1 MAAVVPIEVPARI
14 RVNGIIA
21 TINIIKGMERMIL
34 IIKESGLLTMGQDKI
49 LFFSV
54 TTSKIPSG
62 IPIREAI
69 SIDIDTMYTVCPSA
83 FMSRLVM
90 MGDIT

>member
-1 MAAVVPIEVPARI
+1 
-14 RVNGIIA
+14 
-21 TINIIKGMERMIL
+21 MIL